1 MNKTDFIA
9 AVAEKANLTKA
20 DAQRAV
26 NAFAEVVTEQI
37 KAGEKSALIGF
48 GTFSVSERAARKGI
62 NPKTKKSISIP
73 ARKVV
78 RFKPGS
84 TLELK

>member
-26 NAFAEVVTEQI
+26 NAFAEVVTEQMN
-37 KAGEKSALIGF
+37 AGEKIALIGF
-48 GTFSVSERAARKGI
+48 SERACCSQRH
-62 NPKTKKSISIP
+62 
-73 ARKVV
+73 
-78 RFKPGS
+78 
-84 TLELK
+84 